1 MISDKEVDIFLK
13 EYSEKSFYNKNLT
26 LDYNGPGIYLFLTKD
41 TKKII
46 YVGKSINIKKRVNS
60 YHHVC
65 KKLSKLKMDFLVKV
79 YIINSNYLSLEMA
92 ESLILNHLIYNLGFF
107 PVYNNEA

>member
-1 MISDKEVDIFLK
+1 LISDKEVDIFLK

-46 YVGKSINIKKRVNS
+46 YVGKSINKKKRVNS